1 MKENIKMIDVEV
13 VYALPDQQSLLSVKV
28 EDNCTAIEAVKQ
40 SGIIEEYP
48 EIDLETI
55 KLGIFSK
62 SCTSDHKLK
71 AGDRVEI
78 YRPLLA
84 DPKEI
89 RKRRAAEM
97 AEKKKLEEALKS

>member
-1 MKENIKMIDVEV
+1 MAENINMIEVEV
-13 VYALPDQQSLLSVKV
+13 VYALPDQQSLLSLNVKN
-28 EDNCTAIEAVKQ
+28 NCTAIEAVEQ

-48 EIDLETI
+48 EIDIETI

-62 SCTSDHKLK
+62 SCTSDYKLK

-78 YRPLLA
+78 YRHLLA

-97 AEKKKLEEALKS
+97 AEKKKLERALKS